1 MLWKW
6 NFFFS
11 SPAHCSIKF
20 FCKHFLMSLSLF
32 FFAEQR
38 AFPNRVR
45 CNCSFHNTQRV
56 ICEFFFCNSYKT
68 ALSRVRYA
76 YTSWSNNEYRESIT
90 CNMELQIITL
100 CKKGVV
106 IIFFRPGTL
115 DIFRSTHSC
124 ISRMQNCTNCT
135 KNRIYK
141 LMAKNSEN
149 AFNSRGYFQREAGW
163 FYRETFSFRRWM

>member
-1 MLWKW
+1 MPFGGYLPENKCYE
-6 NFFFS
+6 NVFFFVAGPLQYKVFVQALFNVVEFVFLRNKEPS
-11 SPAHCSIKF
+11 RIECGVIAVSIT
-20 FCKHFLMSLSLF
+20 
-32 FFAEQR
+32 
-38 AFPNRVR
+38 
-45 CNCSFHNTQRV
+45 HNASYV
-56 ICEFFFCNSYKT
+56 SFFCNSYKT

-149 AFNSRGYFQREAGW
+149 AFNSRGYFQREAG
-163 FYRETFSFRRWM
+163 